1 MLIKTAIKRPV
12 TTIMAILIVILA
24 GVISL
29 TTLKLDLMPSIDIP
43 MAIVSTTYVGAGP
56 EEIENLITKPIE
68 EAVGTVSNVDTI
80 SSTSSSN
87 SSMVMI
93 QFVDGTNI
101 DTAASD
107 LREKIDLIKGTLP
120 EDASEPMV
128 MKLDIN
134 EMSSIVV
141 GVGSDK
147 MDIADLTAFVDDNI
161 SSDIE
166 KIDGVASVSL
176 IGGIDDV
183 INITLDSNKMNGYGI
198 TASQIT
204 NALKAE
210 NINMPIGQINNGS
223 TKITAKTVGE
233 FKSLD
238 DIKNILLTTSGG
250 STVRLSDVA
259 DVELTTEDEKSYA
272 IVNGSK
278 RVIMS
283 ISKQSDANIVDISD
297 KINAEI
303 AKINQQYPD
312 LSIKMLSDTSEYIR
326 TSVNNVLTTAF
337 QAAILAVIVLFIFLR
352 SISTSAII
360 AVSIPTSIVATF
372 ALMYMCDMTLNIISL
387 GGITIGI
394 GMLVD
399 NSVVVLENIYKYH
412 SKGYPA
418 KEAAEIGAS
427 EVGLSVMASTLTTV
441 AVFIPLMFVSGTIGQ
456 MFKDLSLTVCFSLG
470 ASLVVS
476 LSFVPMACSKLLVHE
491 ERSEEN
497 LSKGGPIGRPLDK
510 WGAALNK
517 IDTTYRKCLHFVLR
531 RKKRTLLVTTLI
543 FILSIG
549 LIPIVGFDLMPTM
562 DEGSASISIEMPS
575 GTVIDETTNVVNEVM
590 NRISDIPETEE
601 YYIMAGSST
610 ASMLSG
616 SSQTDTAT
624 ITLNFVDIKD
634 RNRSTDQIV
643 EDIKERVKTIPGA
656 DITVSASSS
665 AMGSYSAAS
674 DVEIQINGDDIDN
687 LRQAGYEIEK
697 IFEQQP
703 WAKDVVNSSETSV
716 LEANVVINREK
727 ASQYGLTTSA
737 IASTLS
743 TAVNGSTA
751 TTYKLDGDEIDVIIK
766 DNEDRVSYLN
776 DLQKVTIQTS
786 RGIIPI
792 TDVVDISTD
801 ESATSISRTDNHKY
815 LTIGLNL
822 NGIDSNQAQKNIV
835 NLLNQYSFPDG
846 CSYEFTGDIETMVE
860 TFQSLLLAL
869 VVALALVYMIMAS
882 QFESLIHPFL
892 IMFAVPLAITGAVFG
907 LFITGESI
915 TSVTFMG
922 FIMLVGMVVNN
933 GIVLIDYTNQLRAKG
948 MECIEALE
956 EAGPNRLRP
965 ILMTTL
971 TTVIGMV
978 PMALAIGEGTEMQRP
993 MAVAIIFGLSI
1004 STLVTLFF
1012 IPVLYSAV
1020 ESIRLKNVSKKTKNK
1035 LFGSKFKDHQVRQ

>member
-12 TTIMAILIVILA
+12 TTVMAILIVILA

-93 QFVDGTNI
+93 QFVDGTDI

-120 EDASEPMV
+120 DDASEPMV

-134 EMSSIVV
+134 DMSSIVV
-141 GVGSDK
+141 GVGSEN
-147 MDIADLTAFVDDNI
+147 MDIADLTTFVDDNI
-161 SSDIE
+161 SNDIE
-166 KIDGVASVSL
+166 KIDGVASVNVV
-176 IGGIDDV
+176 GGLNDV
-183 INITLDSNKMNGYGI
+183 VNITLDTNKMNGYGI
-198 TASQIT
+198 SSSQIT

-210 NINMPIGQINNGS
+210 NINMPIGQINNGT

-238 DIKNILLTTSGG
+238 DIRNILLTTSGG
-250 STVRLSDVA
+250 STIRLSDVA
-259 DVELTTEDEKSYA
+259 NVELTTEDENSYA
-272 IVNGSK
+272 IVNGNKS
-278 RVIMS
+278 VIMS

-303 AKINQQYPD
+303 EKLSQQYPD
-312 LSIKMLSDTSEYIR
+312 LSIKMLSDTSDYIR

-372 ALMYMCDMTLNIISL
+372 ALMYLCDMTLNIISL

-412 SKGYPA
+412 TKGYPA
-418 KEAAEIGAS
+418 KEAAEMGAS

-470 ASLVVS
+470 ASLIVS

-497 LSKGGPIGRPLDK
+497 MSKGGPIGRLLDK

-517 IDTTYRKCLHFVLR
+517 IDSTYRKCLHFVLR
-531 RKKRTLLVTTLI
+531 RKKRTLLVTVAI
-543 FILSIG
+543 FIVSMG

-562 DEGSASISIEMPS
+562 DEGSASINIEMPS
-575 GTVIDETTNVVNEVM
+575 GTVIDETTKVVDEVM

-610 ASMLSG
+610 SSMLTG
-616 SSQTDTAT
+616 SSQTDTAS

-634 RNRSTDQIV
+634 RDRSTDEIV

-656 DITVSASSS
+656 DITVSASST
-665 AMGSYSAAS
+665 AMGSYSSSS

-687 LRQAGYEIEK
+687 LRQAGYDIEK
-697 IFEQQP
+697 MLEKQP

-716 LEANVVINREK
+716 LEASVVINREK
-727 ASQYGLTTSA
+727 AAQYGLTTSA
-737 IASTLS
+737 VASTLS

-751 TTYKLDGDEIDVIIK
+751 TTYKVDGDEIDVIIK
-766 DNEDRVSYLN
+766 DDENRVSYLN

-801 ESATSISRTDNHKY
+801 ESATSITRKDNHKY

-822 NGIDSNQAQKNIV
+822 NGISSGEAQQNIV
-835 NLLNQYSFPDG
+835 NLLNQYTFPDG
-846 CSYEFTGDIETMVE
+846 CTYEFTGDIETMVD

-882 QFESLIHPFL
+882 QFESFIHPFL
-892 IMFAVPLAITGAVFG
+892 IMFAVPLAITGAIFG

-948 MECIEALE
+948 MECNEALE

-1020 ESIRLKNVSKKTKNK
+1020 EMFRLKNVSKKTKNK

>member
-12 TTIMAILIVILA
+12 TTVMAILIVILA

-120 EDASEPMV
+120 DDASEPMV

-147 MDIADLTAFVDDNI
+147 MDIADLTTFVDDNV

-183 INITLDSNKMNGYGI
+183 VNITLNTNKMDGYGI
-198 TASQIT
+198 SSSQIT

-238 DIKNILLTTSGG
+238 DIRNILLTTAGG

-259 DVELTTEDEKSYA
+259 DVELTTEDENSYA

-278 RVIMS
+278 SVIMA

-303 AKINQQYPD
+303 AKISQQYPD
-312 LSIKMLSDTSEYIR
+312 LSIKMLSDTSDYIR
-326 TSVNNVLTTAF
+326 TSVNNVLSTAF
-337 QAAILAVIVLFIFLR
+337 QSAILAVIVLFIFLR

-412 SKGYPA
+412 TKGYPA

-470 ASLVVS
+470 ASLIVS

-497 LSKGGPIGRPLDK
+497 LSKGGPIGRLLDK

-517 IDTTYRKCLHFVLR
+517 IDSTYRKCLHFVLR
-531 RKKRTLLVTTLI
+531 RKKRTLLVTVLI
-543 FILSIG
+543 FVISIG

-590 NRISDIPETEE
+590 DRISDIPETDE

-610 ASMLSG
+610 SSMLTG
-616 SSQTDTAT
+616 SSQTDTAS

-634 RNRSTDQIV
+634 RDRSTDEIV

-656 DITVSASSS
+656 DITVSASST
-665 AMGSYSAAS
+665 AMGSYSSAS

-687 LRQAGYEIEK
+687 LRQAGYDIEK
-697 IFEQQP
+697 ILEKQP

-716 LEANVVINREK
+716 LEASVVINREK

-737 IASTLS
+737 VASALS

-751 TTYKLDGDEIDVIIK
+751 TTYKVDGDEIDVIIK
-766 DNEDRVSYLN
+766 DDENRISYLN

-801 ESATSISRTDNHKY
+801 ESATSITRKDNHKY

-822 NGIDSNQAQKNIV
+822 NGISSGEAQQNIV
-835 NLLNQYSFPDG
+835 SLLNQYSFPDG
-846 CSYEFTGDIETMVE
+846 CTYEFTGDIETMVD

-882 QFESLIHPFL
+882 QFESFIHPFL
-892 IMFAVPLAITGAVFG
+892 IMFAVPLAITGAIFG
-907 LFITGESI
+907 LFITGNSI

-933 GIVLIDYTNQLRAKG
+933 GIVLIDYTNQLRARG
-948 MECIEALE
+948 MECNEALE

-1020 ESIRLKNVSKKTKNK
+1020 EMFRLKNVSKKTKNK